1 MKEIYDLS
9 IKTAN
14 YFYIGED
21 SDAWN
26 CFVEFIN
33 ALSARLG
40 TSSSVE
46 EQRVLLTVVKDL
58 ETIELM
64 KADNNAL
71 AIADFIFGDIA
82 DRLRR
87 FVEVN

>member
-1 MKEIYDLS
+1 MREIYDLS
-9 IKTAN
+9 IKIAN
-14 YFYIGED
+14 QFYIGED
-21 SDAWN
+21 SEAWN

-33 ALSARLG
+33 ALSSRLSAPA
-40 TSSSVE
+40 TAD
-46 EQRVLLTVVKDL
+46 EQMVLLSIVNDL
-58 ETIELM
+58 EMIELM

-82 DRLRR
+82 AKLRR